1 MKGNLWRIIIGGVLI
16 LFGIFALLN
25 TITGINLTESIIAI
39 IFAAAGLGFLVGLV
53 SSKANWWMA
62 FPGLSLLGI
71 GAVIGIE
78 KYAPS
83 LQGTLSGVIILG
95 SIGVSFLLVYLLMP
109 KAGFWW
115 ALIPAG
121 VMFSLVGL
129 IALEPFL
136 IEPVWVFFLGLAVTF
151 GLLAIPPLTGGTR
164 MVWPLFPAGVLAV
177 LGLAFMAGSTGVFDY
192 IWAIGLILVG
202 LYFVILALRPKKS

>member
-1 MKGNLWRIIIGGVLI
+1 MKASLWRIVFGGVLI
-16 LFGIFALLN
+16 LFGILALLN
-25 TITGINLTESIIAI
+25 TLTGINLSESIIAI
-39 IFAAAGLGFLVGLV
+39 IFAAAGLAFLAGLI

-62 FPGLSLLGI
+62 FPGFTLLGI
-71 GAVIGIE
+71 GAVIGLE
-78 KYAPS
+78 KFAPS
-83 LQGTLSGVIILG
+83 LSGTLSGVIILG
-95 SIGVSFLLVYLLMP
+95 SIGISFLLVYLMMP

-129 IALEPFL
+129 LILEPFL

-151 GLLAIPPLTGGTR
+151 GLLAIPPLTGGIR
-164 MVWPLFPAGVLAV
+164 MIWPLFPAGVLAV
-177 LGLAFMAGSTGVFDY
+177 LGLAFMAGSAGLIEY

-202 LYFVILALRPKKS
+202 LYFVILAVRPKKS